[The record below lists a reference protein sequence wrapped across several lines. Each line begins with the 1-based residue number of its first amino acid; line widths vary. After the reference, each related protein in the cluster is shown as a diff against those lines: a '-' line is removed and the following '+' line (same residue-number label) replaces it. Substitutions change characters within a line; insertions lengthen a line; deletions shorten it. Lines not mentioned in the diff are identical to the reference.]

1 VIANCTTM
9 MQANSVIVQ
18 KKWAVNTML
27 MAVTGFSLVLE
38 IWVLWGFKM
47 GFGDPVKTG
56 AGGILD
62 SFVCQPGDKGFV
74 WMAYATLEKLAQG
87 KGIYLA

>member
-1 VIANCTTM
+1 
-9 MQANSVIVQ
+9 
-18 KKWAVNTML
+18 
-27 MAVTGFSLVLE
+27 
-38 IWVLWGFKM
+38 M